1 VISRNDLQTNNF
13 ITKKKKIMKNIS
25 HSLFLILLAIL
36 FTTSA
41 CDEAAK
47 PEAGYDPEAKL
58 KALNITLPSPPQPV
72 ANYVNGVRAG
82 NLIFLAGKGPR
93 YADGTEITGKL
104 GQDVSIEKGYE
115 GARLTAINQLAVLK
129 AMLGNLNKV
138 KRIVKVLGMV
148 NSDPAFI
155 EQPKVIN
162 GFSDLMVEVFGEKGK
177 HARAAVGMAALPRG
191 QAVEIELVV
200 EVYD

>member
-1 VISRNDLQTNNF
+1 MNKYYTWFFCLLIFSGMIIACNDQ
-13 ITKKKKIMKNIS
+13 NI
-25 HSLFLILLAIL
+25 
-36 FTTSA
+36 
-41 CDEAAK
+41 
-47 PEAGYDPEAKL
+47 AGEDIENYDPELKL
-58 KALNITLPSPPQPV
+58 QELNITLPEPPQPV

-82 NLIFLAGKGPR
+82 NLIFLAGKGPKR
-93 YADGTEITGKL
+93 ADGSELTGKL
-104 GQDVSIEKGYE
+104 GVDVTIEEGYE

-129 AMLGNLNKV
+129 EMLGELKKV

-148 NSDPAFI
+148 NSAPSFV

-162 GFSDLMVEVFGEKGK
+162 GFSDLMVEVFGERGR
-177 HARAAVGMAALPRG
+177 HARAAVGMASLPRG